1 MRRYV
6 GSAFLAAGLLAGCGP
21 SETET
26 STQQPQEQQAHG
38 LLTETDVD
46 VAAECQGIIAF
57 ANSATYAKL
66 DQYLPSNVVDNLVAA
81 RAAQPFVSLADVS
94 AVRLVGPARLQQ
106 LEQGARS
113 EDYIDADCYG
123 IVEGLAVSQ
132 DDAAAIR
139 TLVNSVSFTELYTIM
154 PYAWNG
160 AQNLAN
166 QRPFSNVDAI
176 GATSGVGEVGFRN
189 LRNAATL
196 SRPFE
201 ALVAAVNAL
210 PGSHGGV
217 FMARHFDWWANLNG
231 QHYNFGIHEC
241 YGDKTEQFTNPNI
254 PGQHRGADADGAEV
268 RAHVAAFVNAADRFG
283 TLDPAVKA
291 AGLAN
296 LAALTEGRSFFGC
309 SYGFAPDPWSG
320 HSGTFFI
327 DTENGFGVY
336 TDSYW
341 VE

>member
-6 GSAFLAAGLLAGCGP
+6 GSAFLAAGLLVGCGP

-26 STQQPQEQQAHG
+26 PTQQPQEQQAHG

-46 VAAECQGIIAF
+46 VATECQGILKF
-57 ANSATYAKL
+57 ANHATYAKL
-66 DQYLPSNVVDNLVAA
+66 DRYLPSNVAHNLIAA
-81 RAAQPFVSLADVS
+81 RQLQPFTSLADIS

-113 EDYIDADCYG
+113 EDLIDADCYG

-139 TLVNSVSFTELYTIM
+139 TLVNSISFTELYTIM

-201 ALVAAVNAL
+201 ALVAAVNNL
-210 PGSHGGV
+210 PQSHGGV
-217 FMARHFDWWANLNG
+217 SMARHFDWWANLNG
-231 QHYNFGIHEC
+231 QNHNFQIHEC
-241 YGDKTEQFTNPNI
+241 YGDKTERFTDPNQ
-254 PGQHRGADADGAEV
+254 PWQYRGAEADGAEV
-268 RAHVAAFVNAADRFG
+268 RAHVEAFINSTARFG
-283 TLDPAVKA
+283 TLDPDVKT
-291 AGLAN
+291 AGLDN

-327 DTENGFGVY
+327 DTESGFSVY
-336 TDSYW
+336 THSYW